1 MYTEVSLISG
11 CGNRGVPL
19 YTEVS
24 LFQGVGIVY
33 IEMSFQGVGM
43 KVTV

>member
-1 MYTEVSLISG
+1 M
-11 CGNRGVPL
+11 

-33 IEMSFQGVGM
+33 RGVISLRVKI
-43 KVTV
+43 KVSILISGCWNRCGRGELRG